1 VAPYI
6 DGVPQRIL
14 VVEDDATIAAALA
27 DRLRAEGFDAEVVG
41 DGLAAVARAEELR
54 PDLVLLDV
62 MLPGLDGLE
71 VCRRLQA
78 SRYVPVL
85 MLTARDDETDVL
97 VGLGVGADDYI
108 TKPFSTTEL
117 LARIRAAL
125 RRATRVGNAPSR
137 IELGPITLD
146 LSGRTAR
153 GPAGSIHLT
162 PLEYRLVEC
171 LARSA
176 GMIVTQKQLLQQVW
190 GPERV
195 NDARGLRS
203 YVRFLRQK
211 LEPDPGRPRF
221 IVTEAGIG
229 YRLQLE
235 EYTEQRSARIEDPA
249 R

>member
-1 VAPYI
+1 MF
-6 DGVPQRIL
+6 RIL
-14 VVEDDATIAAALA
+14 VIEDDDELREMLCTLLESQAYRVAGAANGRRGIL
-27 DRLRAEGFDAEVVG
+27 E
-41 DGLAAVARAEELR
+41 ARSNR
-54 PDLVLLDV
+54 PDLALLDLG
-62 MLPGLDGLE
+62 LPDMDGIALIKE
-71 VCRRLQA
+71 IRSFAQI
-78 SRYVPVL
+78 PVL
-85 MLTARDDETDVL
+85 VLTARTMEAEKVKALDS
-97 VGLGVGADDYI
+97 GADDYI

-125 RRATRVGNAPSR
+125 RRSTRVGNAPSI

-153 GPAGSIHLT
+153 GPAGPIHLT

-171 LARSA
+171 LARNA

-235 EYTEQRSARIEDPA
+235 ETTEQRSDRIEAPT